1 MKPRSPLAHR
11 LLALFV
17 GGVLVFSHPLLQLWL
32 HSPVAMFAWWAA
44 LIAAVAWWVEGG
56 DA

>member
-32 HSPVAMFAWWAA
+32 HSPVAVFAWWAA